1 MKKDA
6 ARAKA
11 AADPFAT
18 PGSARATLTA
28 HRNKVK
34 TDKSKKSKEYKEAKA
49 AWFHGTNAHYRN
61 TTIEG
66 RGVGKV
72 GAVFT
77 VGMNRTDIDG
87 VRDDEGNKYKFT
99 TKNGSYSKPT
109 ALWQTDGS
117 DGVGSKVELDRYADF
132 VTVIRPIPGVAP
144 GTKPRRVK
152 LEEAVPH
159 APLYARERF
168 RKDFVK
174 AKVDARLDDETGGRL
189 SHHPADY
196 DDVGYRF
203 PQNKLAR
210 CDSTASRDSAADVD
224 ATRPALTVI
233 SPIGR
238 GRGAVQPAWMTNRRP
253 TAADFMKDVD
263 QPSLSK
269 KWPDEATTRVSGG
282 LEDFFRKGGD
292 LKCVEG
298 PENPEHEGARPL
310 EDANVKRSLEAG
322 TTGPATKFPA
332 GL

>member
-1 MKKDA
+1 MDKGTRKPTTKKKPPSERAKKLKKDA

-11 AADPFAT
+11 AADPFTA

-34 TDKSKKSKEYKEAKA
+34 TDKSNKKKEYKEALA
-49 AWFHGTNAHYRN
+49 AYFYGTNAHYRH
-61 TTIEG
+61 TIIEG

-77 VGMNRTDIDG
+77 VGMNRADIDG
-87 VRDDEGNKYKFT
+87 VRDNEGNKYKFT
-99 TKNGSYSKPT
+99 TQNGSYSRAT

-117 DGVGSKVELDRYADF
+117 DGVGSKVELNRYAGF

-168 RKDFVK
+168 RKDFLK
-174 AKVDARLDDETGGRL
+174 AEVDARLDDETGGRL
-189 SHHPADY
+189 SYHPADY

-210 CDSTASRDSAADVD
+210 CDSTASWNCCVVSA
-224 ATRPALTVI
+224 
-233 SPIGR
+233 
-238 GRGAVQPAWMTNRRP
+238 N
-253 TAADFMKDVD
+253 
-263 QPSLSK
+263 
-269 KWPDEATTRVSGG
+269 
-282 LEDFFRKGGD
+282 
-292 LKCVEG
+292 
-298 PENPEHEGARPL
+298 
-310 EDANVKRSLEAG
+310 
-322 TTGPATKFPA
+322 
-332 GL
+332 